1 MSYLSDTSFQ
11 KSDMNFK
18 GIPNFSEYGKRAIGD
33 ITDYFSIKTIES
45 IMTAHPVHK
54 PHCHALL
61 FQITWITEG
70 QYYLTV
76 DEMQY
81 QLQKDHLL
89 LLQPNTIHATNFSD
103 SLKGYVI
110 HFSIDFYHA
119 LKIMNPLFSRII
131 NKDISHRLIS
141 IQTIPKESEEIEELF
156 KRMKSISEG
165 NSLLKND
172 ILRSY
177 VNIILL
183 KIYEHYSL
191 KRKNKLYNASQTLM
205 NRFYHALD
213 QHYIDKKAV
222 SDYAEI
228 LNISPGYLNALS
240 KKEANKTAGK
250 IIQEKIITEAKRLLI
265 YSEKDITEISYALNF
280 SDTSYFWR
288 MFKKHTEYTP
298 KQFREKYK

>member
-1 MSYLSDTSFQ
+1 MKL
-11 KSDMNFK
+11 KEV
-18 GIPNFSEYGKRAIGD
+18 PNFSEYGKRAIGD
-33 ITDYFSIKTIES
+33 ITNYFSIKTIEN
-45 IMTAHPVHK
+45 IMTADPVHE

-61 FQITWITEG
+61 FQITWITKG
-70 QYYLTV
+70 RYFLTV
-76 DEMQY
+76 DEKEY
-81 QLQKDHLL
+81 QLKKNNLL
-89 LLQPNTIHATNFSD
+89 LLQPNTIHAANFSD
-103 SLKGYVI
+103 SLEGYVI

-119 LKIMNPLFSRII
+119 LKMINPHFSKII
-131 NKDISHRLIS
+131 NKDISHRLIL
-141 IQTIPKESEEIEELF
+141 IEMIKQESEEIEELF
-156 KRMKSISEG
+156 KRMKSIYEG

-172 ILRSY
+172 VLRSY

-191 KRKNKLYNASQTLM
+191 KRKNTLYNNSQTLM

-213 QHYIDKKAV
+213 QYYIDKKAV

-250 IIQEKIITEAKRLLI
+250 IIQEKIITESKRLLM
-265 YSEKDITEISYALNF
+265 YSERDITEISYALNF

-288 MFKKHTEYTP
+288 IFKKYTNLTP
-298 KQFREKYK
+298 KQFRKKYR